1 MNIGVTNRCLFRLI
15 FFALVYASLGGATV
29 LYAQADPC
37 ERPGGRRGDGD
48 DLKCRM
54 GILLEKSQTF
64 LEKTKARTDEQCAT
78 GGGCERL
85 KKSMEKAQAKS
96 HRATNVHNRSTAK
109 EYEDLTVKGNGKR
122 KKKGGGNSDTSADQ
136 TTQAQEDEEEE
147 PPPDLAVGEDLAN
160 ELDEAI
166 ATVDDANSALDAE
179 PTGQQAPLGLTQST
193 GKFEASYGYNR
204 SERTGPV
211 IAMAAFTAF
220 RLSHTLAEVSQNFC
234 DQTVVV
240 GGFGGNFS
248 SGCAT
253 LFWTAQLFE
262 LIHETLGF
270 LDDDIDSAEIEGA
283 YERAGQVYDKV
294 TDLQVSVGGTE
305 TDIAILRTDLASH
318 DTGVR
323 DLLADL
329 MADVRANQQHLK
341 KVIAVQRQIIRL
353 LLQPDGRR
361 TVDPN
366 VLTCTGDDCPVVL
379 ACPGGECASPVK

>member
-15 FFALVYASLGGATV
+15 FFALVYACLGGATA
-29 LYAQADPC
+29 LFAQADSC

-96 HRATNVHNRSTAK
+96 HRATNAHNRSTAQ

-122 KKKGGGNSDTSADQ
+122 KKKGGGNSGGGGQTAEDQ
-136 TTQAQEDEEEE
+136 QNEDEE
-147 PPPDLAVGEDLAN
+147 PQPDPAVGEDLAN

-166 ATVDDANSALDAE
+166 TTVDDANSALDEE
-179 PTGQQAPLGLTQST
+179 PTSQQVPLALSQST
-193 GKFEASYGYNR
+193 GKFEANYGYNR

-211 IAMAAFTAF
+211 IAMAAFVAF

-253 LFWTAQLFE
+253 FFWTGQLFE
-262 LIHETLGF
+262 TIHETLGF

-294 TDLQVSVGGTE
+294 SELQVTVGGTDQ
-305 TDIAILRTDLASH
+305 DIAVLRSDLASH

-323 DLLADL
+323 DLLADV
-329 MADVRANQQHLK
+329 MAEVRANQQQMK

-353 LLQPDGRR
+353 LLQPEGKRS
-361 TVDPN
+361 VNPA
-366 VLTCTGDDCPVVL
+366 VLTCTGDNCPLVLDCP
-379 ACPGGECASPVK
+379 GNECVSPVK

>member
-1 MNIGVTNRCLFRLI
+1 MNIGITNRCLSRLI
-15 FFALVYASLGGATV
+15 FFGLVYACLGGATA
-29 LYAQADPC
+29 LYAQADAC

-85 KKSMEKAQAKS
+85 KKSMEKAQARS
-96 HRATNVHNRSTAK
+96 HRANNAHNRSTAK

-122 KKKGGGNSDTSADQ
+122 KKKGGGNSGSGGQTAEDQ
-136 TTQAQEDEEEE
+136 QSEDEE
-147 PPPDLAVGEDLAN
+147 PPPDPAVGEDIAN
-160 ELDEAI
+160 ELDEAV
-166 ATVDDANSALDAE
+166 ATVDDANAALDEE
-179 PTGQQAPLGLTQST
+179 PTTQKAPLALTTST

-211 IAMAAFTAF
+211 IAMAAFVAF

-253 LFWTAQLFE
+253 FFWTAQLFE
-262 LIHETLGF
+262 QIHETLGF

-294 TDLQVSVGGTE
+294 SELQVTVGGTDE
-305 TDIAILRTDLASH
+305 DIAVLRSDLASH

-323 DLLADL
+323 NLLADV
-329 MADVRANQQHLK
+329 MAEVRANQQYLK
-341 KVIAVQRQIIRL
+341 KVIAVERQIIRL
-353 LLQPDGRR
+353 LLQPEGKRS
-361 TVDPN
+361 VNPA
-366 VLTCTGDDCPVVL
+366 VLTCTGDNCPLVL
-379 ACPGGECASPVK
+379 DCPGGECASPVK

>member
-1 MNIGVTNRCLFRLI
+1 MNIGVTNRCLSRLI
-15 FFALVYASLGGATV
+15 FFGLVYACLGGATA
-29 LYAQADPC
+29 LYAQADAC
-37 ERPGGRRGDGD
+37 ERPGGKRGDGD

-54 GILLEKSQTF
+54 GILLEKSNTF
-64 LEKTKARTDEQCAT
+64 LEKTKARTDEECAT

-96 HRATNVHNRSTAK
+96 HRAANAHGRATAK
-109 EYEDLTVKGNGKR
+109 DYEDLTVKGNGKR
-122 KKKGGGNSDTSADQ
+122 KKKGGGNSGTSEDQ
-136 TTQAQEDEEEE
+136 NTQAQEDEEEE
-147 PPPDLAVGEDLAN
+147 PPPDPAVGEDLAN

-166 ATVDDANSALDAE
+166 ATVDDANSALDEE
-179 PTGQQAPLGLTQST
+179 PTSQPAPLALAQST

-211 IAMAAFTAF
+211 IAMAAFVAF

-240 GGFGGNFS
+240 AGFGGNFS

-253 LFWTAQLFE
+253 FFWTGQLFE
-262 LIHETLGF
+262 TIHETLGF
-270 LDDDIDSAEIEGA
+270 LDDDINDAEIEGA

-294 TDLQVSVGGTE
+294 SELQVTVGGTDQ
-305 TDIAILRTDLASH
+305 DIAVLRSDLASH

-323 DLLADL
+323 DLLADV
-329 MADVRANQQHLK
+329 MAQVQANQQHLK

-353 LLQPDGRR
+353 LLQPEGKRA
-361 TVDPN
+361 VNPA
-366 VLTCTGDDCPVVL
+366 VLTCTGDNCPLVLDCP
-379 ACPGGECASPVK
+379 GNECVSPVK